1 MSRIHVVNNY
11 KCNCGA
17 SFEESINYFLAC
29 PLYMNERRTLLSDCD
44 DIDINIDTLIF
55 RNDDYSYDV
64 NSKMAAMT
72 KV

>member
-1 MSRIHVVNNY
+1 
-11 KCNCGA
+11 
-17 SFEESINYFLAC
+17 
-29 PLYMNERRTLLSDCD
+29 MNERRTLLSDCD

-72 KV
+72 KVWNVFKWQKKTLFFINYFRFCQ